1 MPESNEISEVAE
13 TLTAAPAELQ
23 APITAARPRYVS
35 RSTAAFIL
43 KVADTEERLAALGAH
58 PAGVH
63 EHESGTERPLYL
75 KSEVLAAKARLNAD
89 EIAEQLKIIEAA
101 KARIAALGGEVAE

>member
-1 MPESNEISEVAE
+1 MSES
-13 TLTAAPAELQ
+13 L
-23 APITAARPRYVS
+23 RFVS

-43 KVADTEERLAALGAH
+43 KVADTEERLAALGVN

-75 KSEVLAAKARLNAD
+75 KADVTAARARINAD
-89 EIAEQLKIIEAA
+89 EIAELKKQREAID
-101 KARIAALGGEVAE
+101 ARIAALGGEVVQ